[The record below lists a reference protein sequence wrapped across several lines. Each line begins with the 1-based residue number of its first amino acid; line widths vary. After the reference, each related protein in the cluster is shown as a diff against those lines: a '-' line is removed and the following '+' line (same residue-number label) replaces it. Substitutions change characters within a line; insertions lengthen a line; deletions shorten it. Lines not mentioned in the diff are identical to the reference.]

1 MDRGKDPKKKTGR
14 WGLKAKLIL
23 SMLLVGVIPLL
34 VGLVMAFLQGSQQI
48 REVSGESFKT
58 LATETARKL
67 DLVVGEEMVRTS
79 RIATDPVIISELEKR
94 RDMLR
99 DLSQDQLRT
108 ILAENAKHWQAKD
121 RTLVKTVVES
131 KLANLLHQYYAGSN
145 NDSDQSLP
153 QVVRSATKALFLTD
167 STGSLVASLT
177 PDVPYAHGHT
187 PWWQGAYNKGVGTP
201 YIEDVLFDDRVGAY
215 VFTISLPVMDS
226 LRYEAVGVVHRVL
239 DAKEFF
245 SPLTHPI
252 RFGKTGHAMLID
264 NRGIVISCPILPTGV
279 RLADA
284 ALIPLV
290 TLLQPGWVNAPSDG
304 HGGQTRSIIG
314 FAHLPETSRV
324 TNGSL
329 EAGAWHTFVWQSSD
343 ELFAPVR
350 HLLTWILA
358 FGLVAVGLLA
368 CLGYVAASR
377 IVTPIRRLQE
387 AARLIGR
394 GELREPIKMQ
404 TGDEIEDLAVEINRM
419 NTQLEAAFAG
429 LTDQVERKTQE
440 VQYLQKAT
448 DEILDSVPDPIIML
462 DQEEQVQYF
471 NQASKAAFNLQQQD
485 MKAASLFEL
494 LRIDEPSRDKLR
506 NELQALG
513 NHANDGREALSP
525 ARPRAVGPDVR
536 DPLSPQLTSA
546 SSADRK
552 ELHIGKSVY
561 QYEWF
566 RISTPPGEA
575 PRIGLVLRDATEE
588 ARLQDQLIHTEKL
601 ASLGVLSAGIGHE
614 LNNPLFGLMGLG
626 EAIQDETD
634 LNQVKAYAK
643 DIIQHGKRMAAIIQ
657 DFTGLARAEIKGRSV
672 QVDLN
677 AELSQALKLAQL
689 TGEGASLEIR
699 TDYRP
704 VPTIH
709 ASPEELRQAF
719 TNVIMNAV
727 QAMKGIGM
735 LSVTTGVTD
744 GMIEVKIRDSGPGIP
759 RPYLSKVFDP
769 FFTTKKQG
777 EGTGL
782 GLTTTRRIVMKSG
795 GHIQIQSEE
804 GRGTLCLIT
813 FPVTGPSPGKEEP
826 K

>member
-1 MDRGKDPKKKTGR
+1 MNRGKNQKGKTGR
-14 WGLKAKLIL
+14 WGLKAKLVL

-34 VGLVMAFLQGSQQI
+34 VGLVMAFWQGSQQI

-67 DLVVGEEMVRTS
+67 DLVVGDEMVRTS
-79 RIATDPVIISELEKR
+79 RIATDPMIIRELEKR
-94 RDMLR
+94 RDRLK
-99 DLSQDQLRT
+99 DLSQDQVRT
-108 ILAENAKHWQAKD
+108 HLAANATQWQSKD
-121 RTLVKTVVES
+121 RALVKTVVGS
-131 KLANLLHQYYAGSN
+131 KLAALLHQYYTGS
-145 NDSDQSLP
+145 DSDLDQSLP

-167 STGSLVASLT
+167 ATGSLVASLT
-177 PDVPYAHGHT
+177 PDVLYAHGQT
-187 PWWQGAYNKGVGTP
+187 SWWQGAYNKGVGAP
-201 YIEDVLFDDRVGAY
+201 YIEDVSFDDRVGSY

-226 LRYEAVGVVHRVL
+226 IRYEAVGVVHRVL

-252 RFGKTGHAMLID
+252 RFGKTGHVMLID
-264 NRGIVISCPILPTGV
+264 SRGIVMSCPILPTGV

-284 ALIPLV
+284 ELIPLV
-290 TLLQPGWVNAPSDG
+290 TPLQPGWVNAPSDG
-304 HGGQTRSIIG
+304 HGGRTRSIIG
-314 FAHLPETSRV
+314 FAHLPEASRA

-329 EAGAWHTFVWQSSD
+329 DSGAWHTFVWQSSD

-350 HLLTWILA
+350 YLLTWISA
-358 FGLVAVGLLA
+358 FGLVAIGLLA
-368 CLGYVAASR
+368 SLGYLAASR

-387 AARLIGR
+387 AAMLIGR
-394 GELREPIKMQ
+394 GELREPVTIQ
-404 TGDEIEDLAVEINRM
+404 TGDELEDLAVEINRM

-429 LTDQVERKTQE
+429 LTDQVERETQQ
-440 VQYLQKAT
+440 VQFLQKAT

-462 DQEEQVQYF
+462 DQEEQVQYV
-471 NQASKAAFNLQQQD
+471 NQASKTAFNLQQTD
-485 MKAASLFEL
+485 MKPTSLFEL

-506 NELQALG
+506 NELRALDYLASEG
-513 NHANDGREALSP
+513 YDPVSA
-525 ARPRAVGPDVR
+525 ARPSAVGPDVR
-536 DPLSPQLTSA
+536 DPLTPQLTSA
-546 SSADRK
+546 TSADRK
-552 ELHIGKSVY
+552 ELHIGKNVY

-575 PRIGLVLRDATEE
+575 PRLGLVLRDATEE

-614 LNNPLFGLMGLG
+614 LNNPLFGVMGLG

-634 LNQVKAYAK
+634 LNQVKVYAK

-657 DFTGLARAEIKGRSV
+657 DFTGLARAGIKGRSV

-677 AELSQALKLAQL
+677 AELSEALKLAQL

-699 TDYRP
+699 TDYRS
-704 VPTIH
+704 VPTIQ
-709 ASPEELRQAF
+709 ARPEELRQAF

-735 LSVTTGVTD
+735 LSVSTGVTN
-744 GMIEVKIRDSGPGIP
+744 GMIEVRIRDSGPGIP
-759 RPYLSKVFDP
+759 RPYLHKVFDP

-782 GLTTTRRIVMKSG
+782 GLTTTRRIVMKCG

-813 FPVTGPSPGKEEP
+813 FPVTGPSPEREEP